1 MEEDYTVIVPNE
13 LVEERETIAKLLH
26 DYEIS
31 NVSTYIG
38 AGELSSPLCRED
50 SPRILTPTRVSNAQ
64 SFPISIQHSA
74 GFLPQSGLL
83 RIERPAVVM

>member
-13 LVEERETIAKLLH
+13 LVEERETIAKRLH

-38 AGELSSPLCRED
+38 AGELSPE
-50 SPRILTPTRVSNAQ
+50 
-64 SFPISIQHSA
+64 
-74 GFLPQSGLL
+74 GLF
-83 RIERPAVVM
+83 

>member
-38 AGELSSPLCRED
+38 AGELSPE
-50 SPRILTPTRVSNAQ
+50 
-64 SFPISIQHSA
+64 
-74 GFLPQSGLL
+74 GLF
-83 RIERPAVVM
+83 